1 MFFITAHF
9 SNSHS
14 LICDIYNN
22 NCRDKDATISFHHP
36 PLNTLWFCPSA
47 MSCWF
52 VVHYVFTLPV
62 SAVRGFGPERCYGS
76 EPGVIQ
82 GPLVILDRTSEFRSR
97 HESSSGRRSVRM
109 FTLCNDPALQP
120 RDIFPPVVTHG
131 KGNIY
136 QSLNI
141 HTASSWSFV
150 LIYCFCKCFKVLCRN
165 NRAGR
170 NEARK
175 EYFFRYDFKK

>member
-1 MFFITAHF
+1 MFFITTHF

-36 PLNTLWFCPSA
+36 PLNTLLFMSQCHVLLICCSLCFHPPCLPFAALA
-47 MSCWF
+47 MSD
-52 VVHYVFTLPV
+52 VMALSLV
-62 SAVRGFGPERCYGS
+62 S
-76 EPGVIQ
+76 
-82 GPLVILDRTSEFRSR
+82 LVILDRTSEFRSR

-136 QSLNI
+136 QPLKI
-141 HTASSWSFV
+141 HTASS
-150 LIYCFCKCFKVLCRN
+150 
-165 NRAGR
+165 
-170 NEARK
+170 
-175 EYFFRYDFKK
+175 